1 MPSNHA
7 GLEGS
12 VHLIIGASGGMG
24 SCVAKKL
31 VDSGARVVLAGRD
44 LSRLEALGS
53 ELQGQLV
60 ELDAEQESSWGACLQ
75 AAHERGG
82 RLDGVVNCAGSILL
96 KPAHLTT
103 TDEFGEVLN
112 TNLLTA
118 FYTVKAAAKTLR
130 KTGGSVVLMSSAAAQ
145 IGLANHEA
153 IAAAKAGVVGL
164 MRSAAATYANNGIR
178 FNAIS
183 PGLVDTPLSEKI
195 TSNEMALAASTALH
209 PFGRIGQPEDIAEVI
224 SWLLSP
230 ASSWVTGQNIGVD
243 GGLATLKTRA
253 R

>member
-1 MPSNHA
+1 MASDQP

-12 VHLIIGASGGMG
+12 VHLVIGASGGIG

-31 VDSGARVVLAGRD
+31 ADAGGRVVLAGRD
-44 LSRLEALGS
+44 LSRLESLGG

-60 ELDAEQESSWGACLQ
+60 ELDAAQESSWGACLH
-75 AAHERGG
+75 AAQEWGG
-82 RLDGVVNCAGSILL
+82 RLDGVINCAGSILL

-103 TDEFGEVLN
+103 ADEFSEVLK

-118 FYTVKAAAKTLR
+118 FYTVKSAAKTMR
-130 KTGGSVVLMSSAAAQ
+130 KSGGSVVLMSSAAAQ

-195 TSNEMALAASTALH
+195 TSNETALAASTALH
-209 PFGRIGQPEDIAEVI
+209 PLGRIGQPDDIAEVI
-224 SWLLSP
+224 CWLLSP
-230 ASSWVTGQNIGVD
+230 ASSWVTGQNIGID